1 MVTVAASGD
10 SADFP
15 FDAGPTALHAAARV
29 LKPCGTSSRRSTALE
44 NGRHAGTARNS
55 LDGSREFYEGPSLG
69 AGPRAARRAARLAPL
84 PAARAAAGDNENSAR
99 DGRIGLVL
107 IFATA
112 ALPAIAASGTP
123 PAGIPRCN
131 IGLEDNAAGTAARS
145 PSANNGG
152 ASSTDKALAL
162 DRHGKHPERDPREL
176 LLPTGQVSEMSRSLL
191 RDIFTTPPTPPGRLL
206 PN

>member
-131 IGLEDNAAGTAARS
+131 IGLECHRAVQKGPLRGEIGS
-145 PSANNGG
+145 EGG
-152 ASSTDKALAL
+152 VEGYHRYRRNCVQALLFAV
-162 DRHGKHPERDPREL
+162 G
-176 LLPTGQVSEMSRSLL
+176 
-191 RDIFTTPPTPPGRLL
+191 
-206 PN
+206 